1 VKVVKL
7 PSDPQIAGAL
17 GAALIAAERVQ
28 TLEKA
33 GKTA

>member
-1 VKVVKL
+1 MK
-7 PSDPQIAGAL
+7 PSIETISIIGAGAL

-33 GKTA
+33 GKAA